1 MNFLYTVDS
10 FVIVLNDEPE
20 VCGLSAGG
28 LAAVVGNPADLA
40 LIRMQA
46 DGMLPAAERR
56 GYTNV
61 TRGRSMRSAEHTRF
75 LVAKLQR
82 LVTAVKR
89 FLVQTE

>member
-1 MNFLYTVDS
+1 M
-10 FVIVLNDEPE
+10 
-20 VCGLSAGG
+20 
-28 LAAVVGNPADLA
+28 VGNPADLA

-82 LVTAVKR
+82 LITGVKVPR
-89 FLVQTE
+89 QNGVILPLRPAQCTILSLLRASGVMIHG